1 MGLMAAYRA
10 SKDGHDVD
18 ILKAASERRGMA
30 GHFNFDGIS
39 LERFYHLI
47 CRTDQPTFEAMKEWW
62 IEETLRRR
70 DTTTGFFDGRLH
82 RWRDPVSLL
91 HFLSLGLIDKLRYG
105 FFAFLCGRRDHWSP
119 LEHQSAK
126 DWIIRYCGSPAYERL
141 WRPLFQFKFYEYAE
155 DISADPA
162 RAVIRS

>member
-1 MGLMAAYRA
+1 
-10 SKDGHDVD
+10 
-18 ILKAASERRGMA
+18 MA

-91 HFLSLGLIDKLRYG
+91 RFLSLGLIDKLRYG
-105 FFAFLCGRRDHWSP
+105 FFAFLCVRRDHWSP
-119 LEHQSAK
+119 LSISLRRTESFAIAGVQPTSG
-126 DWIIRYCGSPAYERL
+126 CGVRCFNSNFTNTRKTSPL
-141 WRPLFQFKFYEYAE
+141 IP
-155 DISADPA
+155 PA
-162 RAVIRS
+162 P